1 MAGGMAGS
9 GMVGDL
15 VAAQSS
21 CGQPCTGVGHQAHRQ
36 VFLRQVQLRPLS
48 PAGKHR
54 AWLNGQVID
63 REMRG
68 LTADG
73 LVQLVVPVLKGLTRQ
88 VLNQIKT
95 PALQI
100 PVLMGRM
107 HPAAGLQQIS
117 PSMTP
122 AEVDQNSIIKTL
134 ATQADAVHPRSKHR
148 HELGLI
154 KAGGIHL
161 KGDFRT
167 RLQTELSTQG
177 RQQFGD
183 LIRCQQGGSATT
195 DVDRRQGRTACGG
208 GDLAM
213 KQPQVILN
221 GAAAGALPCVH
232 AIPQRNHSEIAVVT
246 TTMAKRNVEI
256 GAAGRWWIG
265 HAANVRPELPRP
277 EPMVDLLILLLFVG
291 SGAAAGWLGIHLLPE
306 QLVNPNTDAEQ
317 LRLILTAA
325 GGGAGLLAGLVFKRL
340 RVRLM
345 QQVRTMPTDL
355 LVSRAVGLILGLL
368 VANLLLLPVL
378 LLPFAGSVVLLKPL
392 LAVVSNV
399 FFGILGS
406 NLAEVHGR
414 TLLRLLNP
422 ASTEALLV
430 ADGVLTPATAK
441 ILDTSVIIDGRIRG
455 MLACGLLEGQVIVA
469 ETVISEMQQLSDSTN
484 IEKRAKGRRGLKL
497 LKDLRETYGRRLV
510 INSTRYDGNGTDDR
524 LLQLADDTGGTLVTA
539 DFNLAQVASVK
550 NLKVMNLSELVI
562 ALRPEVQPGDELNL
576 KIVREGKEESQGVGY
591 LDDGTM
597 VVVNDAK
604 PLIGQRKPVVVTGAL
619 QTPTGRMVFARLGT
633 GTAAAGSKGKS
644 KGKPSKA
651 NNPKAEDP
659 R

>member
-1 MAGGMAGS
+1 
-9 GMVGDL
+9 
-15 VAAQSS
+15 
-21 CGQPCTGVGHQAHRQ
+21 
-36 VFLRQVQLRPLS
+36 
-48 PAGKHR
+48 
-54 AWLNGQVID
+54 
-63 REMRG
+63 
-68 LTADG
+68 
-73 LVQLVVPVLKGLTRQ
+73 
-88 VLNQIKT
+88 
-95 PALQI
+95 
-100 PVLMGRM
+100 
-107 HPAAGLQQIS
+107 
-117 PSMTP
+117 
-122 AEVDQNSIIKTL
+122 
-134 ATQADAVHPRSKHR
+134 
-148 HELGLI
+148 
-154 KAGGIHL
+154 
-161 KGDFRT
+161 
-167 RLQTELSTQG
+167 
-177 RQQFGD
+177 
-183 LIRCQQGGSATT
+183 
-195 DVDRRQGRTACGG
+195 
-208 GDLAM
+208 
-213 KQPQVILN
+213 
-221 GAAAGALPCVH
+221 
-232 AIPQRNHSEIAVVT
+232 
-246 TTMAKRNVEI
+246 
-256 GAAGRWWIG
+256 
-265 HAANVRPELPRP
+265 
-277 EPMVDLLILLLFVG
+277 MVDLLILLLFVG

-306 QLVNPNTDAEQ
+306 QLVNPDTDAEQ
-317 LRLILTAA
+317 LRLILTAG

-378 LLPFAGSVVLLKPL
+378 LLPFAGGVVLLKPL
-392 LAVVSNV
+392 LAVISNV

-422 ASTEALLV
+422 SSTEALLV

-441 ILDTSVIIDGRIRG
+441 ILDTSVIIDGRIQG

-469 ETVISEMQQLSDSTN
+469 ESVISEMQQLSDSTN

-539 DFNLAQVASVK
+539 DFNLAQVATVK

-633 GTAAAGSKGKS
+633 GTSAAGSKVKS
-644 KGKPSKA
+644 KGKPSRP
-651 NNPKAEDP
+651 NSP
-659 R
+659 RTEGPR